1 MAVFPL
7 GIFMNKFM
15 NENFLL
21 KSELAQKL
29 FQKSSNMPIIDYH
42 CHLSPKEIYEDK
54 TFDNITQIWLYG
66 DHYKWRLMR
75 AAGIDEEYIT
85 GKASDLDKFKAYA
98 KTLELCIGNP
108 VYTFSHLEL
117 QRFFDIYE
125 PLSAKNAE
133 DIYERCN
140 TIIKER
146 QYSPKKLIALSNV
159 ETLCTTDDPSDS
171 LEYHKLIKADA
182 SFKTNVYP
190 AFRPDKAKDIN
201 NHAYYL
207 YIDSLSKASNMEIN
221 SFDSLIEAL
230 HSRMK
235 YFNSLG
241 CRTSDHALIT
251 VPYVPATV
259 AELDEIFDK
268 ALSNLELSAKEI
280 SAFETAFMLKMAEL
294 DNEFDWVMQLHFG
307 CIRNNNSRMFKLL
320 GPDTGYDAINETGV
334 GSLGKLL
341 NALDSE
347 NKLPKT
353 VLYSLNPN
361 ENAQIVT
368 MMGCFN
374 DGKTRG
380 KIQLGSAWWFNDHRD
395 GIISQLRSLANDGV
409 LGNFIGMLTDSRSFL
424 SYPRHEYFR
433 RIVSNLIAEYVLD
446 GEYPDDDDL
455 LTAIIENI
463 SYNNVKE
470 YFKF

>member
-1 MAVFPL
+1 
-7 GIFMNKFM
+7 
-15 NENFLL
+15 
-21 KSELAQKL
+21 
-29 FQKSSNMPIIDYH
+29 
-42 CHLSPKEIYEDK
+42 
-54 TFDNITQIWLYG
+54 
-66 DHYKWRLMR
+66 
-75 AAGIDEEYIT
+75 
-85 GKASDLDKFKAYA
+85 
-98 KTLELCIGNP
+98 
-108 VYTFSHLEL
+108 
-117 QRFFDIYE
+117 
-125 PLSAKNAE
+125 
-133 DIYERCN
+133 
-140 TIIKER
+140 
-146 QYSPKKLIALSNV
+146 
-159 ETLCTTDDPSDS
+159 
-171 LEYHKLIKADA
+171 
-182 SFKTNVYP
+182 
-190 AFRPDKAKDIN
+190 
-201 NHAYYL
+201 
-207 YIDSLSKASNMEIN
+207 MEIN

-380 KIQLGSAWWFNDHRD
+380 KIQLGSAWWFNDHMD